1 MKQPDLYKKTV
12 NILVDAYFKNT
23 LEHSICTACAIGNI
37 IAANKGYELENTGEV
52 SFGGRVMTT
61 FDWITP
67 MGRVGSMAPQWKD
80 VFMTDETGQHT
91 DPSRYRD
98 GARCE
103 IESTGYSWQNLAKIE
118 YAFETAPKGKTKE
131 DWMFNGLMAVIDVL
145 DKIHENNDTEVTT
158 VTKQR
163 FNKCFS

>member
-12 NILVDAYFKNT
+12 DILVDAYFKNT
-23 LEHSICTACAIGNI
+23 LEHSICTACAVGNI

-52 SFGGRVMTT
+52 DLDGRTMTT

-67 MGRVGSMAPQWKD
+67 FGRVESMAPQWKY
-80 VFMTDETGQHT
+80 VFMTDGIAQRI
-91 DPSRYRD
+91 DPLGYN
-98 GARCE
+98 GEAKAE
-103 IESTGYSWQNLAKIE
+103 IDSTGYSWANLAKIE